1 MTHSEPVDFDDS
13 LFDDAPEPHDDPSPV
28 QLASGLSPITQAMQ
42 ALAKTAGGNSA
53 GFIIS
58 SVTDAYLS
66 TLDPA
71 QPPAPT
77 HVERM
82 LLTNVNNAL
91 RIENGVRVENKD
103 PKHRLLEALTPFQVA
118 HCLKYLHYT
127 VCIAPSIQAID
138 TEYDLLAIYQPEQG
152 IYTHNDSALRR
163 IARTYNQ
170 ALTLRQFDEVRSV
183 ARDDSPRVTVSGHR
197 DLIAVGNG
205 VFNYSPDP
213 VTVAVRTRSE
223 PITIP
228 GKTLH
233 PHDPGLVFTA
243 KSEVNFD
250 PHATSPTIVHPE
262 DGTSWE
268 VEQWMAE
275 LSDNPEIVE
284 LLWQILSAI
293 TRPHVRWGKSAWFY
307 SERGNNGK
315 GTLCALM
322 RNLIGPAAH
331 TSIPV
336 AQLGD
341 EFALEPLMS
350 TNAIITDENDVGTF
364 VDRAA
369 NLKAIVTNDVLR
381 INRKYRMPVA
391 YQFWGFMVQCLNDR
405 PQFKDKSDS
414 LYRRQLFIP
423 FRKCFTGAERR
434 YIKNDYLRRPDVLA
448 YVLKRVL
455 LDDTFYELSSPAECE
470 ELLSEMK
477 EFNDPVRSF
486 WEEMADVF
494 VWSLLPFPFLY
505 DLYKAWFAETNP
517 SGKPVGRNR
526 FIHDLLAIV
535 GDDPQWTC
543 KDTKTVVRV
552 GSLMDAPEL
561 LITRYSLNTWMS
573 PTYHGPDPRKLSRPA
588 LSVGYRG
595 LVRRSSGTT
604 TSSAPSAPSAPDTPS
619 PNDGPGLSDPVT
631 PNLTSPSNPASPASP
646 ASPSGTAPASTTAPV
661 TAPAPAVTQAV
672 PAFQIPPVP
681 AGLTSSDPSARPA
694 TSPHQDPDTDTVTAT
709 ACPGSPIAG
718 HAPSSADAPPAPTSH
733 TERSHSDEPDS
744 PDVPER

>member
-1 MTHSEPVDFDDS
+1 MTLSEPVDYDDS
-13 LFDDAPEPHDDPSPV
+13 LFDDALPDDDAAPVGQPS
-28 QLASGLSPITQAMQ
+28 LTLSPITQAMQ
-42 ALAKTAGGNSA
+42 SLAKTAGGNSA

-58 SVTDAYLS
+58 SITDAYLS
-66 TLDPA
+66 TLDAA
-71 QPPAPT
+71 QPPTPA

-82 LLTNVNNAL
+82 LLTSVNNAL

-127 VCIAPSIQAID
+127 VCISPSIQAID
-138 TEYDLLAIYQPEQG
+138 TEYDLLAIYQPETG

-163 IARTYNQ
+163 VARTYNQ
-170 ALTLRQFDEVRSV
+170 SLTLRQFDEVRSI
-183 ARDDSPRVTVSGHR
+183 ARDDSPRVTVSQHR

-205 VFNYSPDP
+205 VFNYSPQP
-213 VTVAVRTRSE
+213 VTVTVRTQDE

-228 GKTLH
+228 GKSLH
-233 PHDPGLVFTA
+233 PHHPGLVFTA
-243 KSEVNFD
+243 KSEVDFD
-250 PHATSPTIVHPE
+250 PNATSPTIVHPE
-262 DGTSWE
+262 DGTTWE

-275 LSDNPEIVE
+275 LSDNPEVVD

-315 GTLCALM
+315 GTLCELM

-414 LYRRQLFIP
+414 LYRRQLFIA

-434 YIKNDYLRRPDVLA
+434 YIKNDYLKRADVLR

-470 ELLSEMK
+470 ELLVEMK
-477 EFNDPVRSF
+477 EFNDPVRAF

-535 GDDPQWTC
+535 ADDAQWEC
-543 KDTKTVVRV
+543 KNVKTLVRV
-552 GSLMDAPEL
+552 GSLMDGAEV
-561 LITRYSLNTWMS
+561 LIARYDLTNWMS
-573 PTYHGPDPRKLSRPA
+573 PTYRGSDPRKLSRPA

-595 LVRRSSGTT
+595 LVRRPASG
-604 TSSAPSAPSAPDTPS
+604 PTPS
-619 PNDGPGLSDPVT
+619 GPI
-631 PNLTSPSNPASPASP
+631 
-646 ASPSGTAPASTTAPV
+646 PSGPV
-661 TAPAPAVTQAV
+661 VGSPGPTQ
-672 PAFQIPPVP
+672 PSPIPVPVP
-681 AGLTSSDPSARPA
+681 APNPTERIASDPETVEMAGASPDISSDGAKPAGTDHQQACATPPLTGVATGPAIPAGQHILPSVDVAGPLHGLT
-694 TSPHQDPDTDTVTAT
+694 
-709 ACPGSPIAG
+709 
-718 HAPSSADAPPAPTSH
+718 PTPQP
-733 TERSHSDEPDS
+733 ERSDSDEPDRT
-744 PDVPER
+744 DILEH